1 MTTVPSPGSYIG
13 ARCWRFPLSLRIGA
27 PAVLAIVFGAMAYD
41 SRDEDGSWIWPV
53 IGVSGLA
60 LFLYANI
67 LRPKL
72 CIDGE
77 RMMIRNA
84 GRTRTVPREL
94 VHRASPTYY
103 GLFIHLKDRHIH
115 RARAI
120 QKPNY
125 ATWLKRRTRAD
136 QVADEINLWAA
147 SASAD

>member
-1 MTTVPSPGSYIG
+1 MTTVPSPGSCID

-27 PAVLAIVFGAMAYD
+27 SAVFAIMFGAMAYD
-41 SRDEDGSWIWPV
+41 SRDEDGSWVWP
-53 IGVSGLA
+53 IMWVSGVA

-72 CIDGE
+72 CIDSE
-77 RMMIRNA
+77 RMTIRNT
-84 GRTRTVPREL
+84 GRTRTFSREL
-94 VHRASPTYY
+94 VRRASPTYY
-103 GLFIHLKDRHIH
+103 GLFIHLKDGHIH

-125 ATWLKRRTRAD
+125 ASWLKRRTRAD
-136 QVADEINLWAA
+136 QVADEINQWAA